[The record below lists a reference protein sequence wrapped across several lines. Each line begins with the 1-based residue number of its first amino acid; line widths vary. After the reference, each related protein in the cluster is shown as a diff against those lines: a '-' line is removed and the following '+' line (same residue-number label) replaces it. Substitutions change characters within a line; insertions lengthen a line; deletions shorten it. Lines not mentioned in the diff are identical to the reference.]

1 MCHLQHCCNPK
12 CVEGTQEVHVR
23 VVVVVVGGILN
34 FLDYLKPTDCAQG
47 ESKQCFGCSQQSGVR
62 QEASIYPHQYPCLVT
77 LALAQQHS
85 SKVCVK
91 GEWGGGSQAAESLS
105 IFSIHPSSAPI
116 NRIGAGEGEYPCCRR
131 SFCNPIQVGWK
142 RLR

>member
-23 VVVVVVGGILN
+23 VVVVVGGGGL
-34 FLDYLKPTDCAQG
+34 LETHRLCSGG
-47 ESKQCFGCSQQSGVR
+47 EQTMFWLQSAVR
-62 QEASIYPHQYPCLVT
+62 QEASIYPHQYPCLAT

-91 GEWGGGSQAAESLS
+91 GNGGGGSQAAESLS

-131 SFCNPIQVGWK
+131 SFCNPILVGWK